1 MAATGSDRPETRVD
15 AMVAQESATLLD
27 LASALLRVPTFEPEQ
42 CGGAISVVANALTG
56 AGFDVEEHRPVN
68 ERGTCLPLVIGW
80 LGPRTDRPDLLLC
93 AHIDTSPPGEGWT
106 RDPFGAWREDGFLFG
121 RGAAVSKSDAAC
133 FIHAAAAAWKAMNGV
148 TGGTVAVAVTSDE
161 GSGGDHGAGWLL
173 NTAGIRPRCAIFPG
187 STDVVTVAHNGCV
200 QIRVGIV
207 GTACHQSLVPPTED
221 AMRAATRLCAEIY
234 AMADR
239 MGGGEPDR
247 PLRPTLN
254 ITRMTG
260 GTVFGMA
267 PREVE
272 IWIDRRVT
280 PDEELAEAR
289 DQLVSLIGRV
299 LETGSVSSEC
309 EIVREAEPMRPA
321 PSQEPFVTLL
331 REEARTAFGKDARV
345 FHSTLYTDAR
355 WYSNAG
361 IPTVMYGVGEA
372 DIRASG
378 ANGADERVPEIYL
391 AQATTILARAIARFL
406 SERH

>member
-1 MAATGSDRPETRVD
+1 MAATGSDRPEARID
-15 AMVAQESATLLD
+15 ALVAKQSAALTD
-27 LASALLRVPTFEPEQ
+27 LTSALLRLPTFEPEH
-42 CGGAISVVANALTG
+42 CAGAISVVADALAG
-56 AGFDVEEHRPVN
+56 AGFDVEEHHPAD
-68 ERGTCLPLVIGW
+68 ERGACLPLVIGW

-106 RDPFGAWREDGFLFG
+106 RDPFGAGREGGFLFG

-133 FIHAAAAAWKAMNGV
+133 FIHAASAAWKALNG
-148 TGGTVAVAVTSDE
+148 GKGRTVAVAVTSDE

-173 NTAGIRPRCAIFPG
+173 KTAGIRPRCAIFPG

-200 QIRVGIV
+200 QVRVRIV
-207 GTACHQSLVPPTED
+207 GTACHQSLLPLAED
-221 AMRAATRLCAEIY
+221 AMRAATRLCAEVY
-234 AMADR
+234 ALADR
-239 MGGGEPDR
+239 LGGGETDQ

-254 ITRMTG
+254 ITRVTG

-267 PREVE
+267 PRAVE

-280 PDEELAEAR
+280 PDEDLTEAR

-299 LETGSVSSEC
+299 LGTGSVSSKH
-309 EIVREAEPMRPA
+309 EIVREAEPMRSDPA
-321 PSQEPFVTLL
+321 QQPFVTLL
-331 REEARTAFGKDARV
+331 REEVGAAFGKDAEV

-378 ANGADERVPEIYL
+378 ANGADERVPEIFL
-391 AQATTILARAIARFL
+391 TRATTILARAIARFL
-406 SERH
+406 SEKH